1 MGKREERN
9 TQGPASK
16 LVFPLTI
23 TYMYVT
29 VLFRNQTHIPIALM
43 TTGALPKHR
52 QVIFQ
57 AQVDNRQYLHAAER
71 SQLLCGLNYLASPSV
86 LYSNVQEGLLDTNL
100 PFVKL

>member
-16 LVFPLTI
+16 LVFSLTI

-71 SQLLCGLNYLASPSV
+71 SQCSREKPITLWFELLSLSFS
-86 LYSNVQEGLLDTNL
+86 
-100 PFVKL
+100 FV